1 MTETIKA
8 DKRDFLKAAALV
20 GAASSVLSAS
30 TGRPALAQMLETG
43 VRDDSVLA
51 KIRKE
56 GVLRVGYAQTGPW
69 FYKDAKTGELGGI
82 YKDLVDQLCRELQIK
97 PEYKEVTFA
106 NSTVGL
112 RRGDYDLFG
121 SSLTYTIQRA
131 LVVNYI
137 GPIWSKGSNLLI
149 HKDSADRFKTA
160 ADLNSEDVIFSVT
173 GRERGAAHSAAV
185 SEGEAHHH
193 HRPGDA
199 RRRAGASE
207 ARAGLDERRQRR
219 HPVRQAQQQLGRG
232 GRSGEPDR
240 PPAEHMGRALRG

>member
-1 MTETIKA
+1 MTETIKTG
-8 DKRDFLKAAALV
+8 KRDFLKAAALV

-43 VRDDSVLA
+43 VRDDSVVA

-82 YKDLVDQLCRELQIK
+82 YKDVVDQLCRELQIK

-121 SSLTYTIQRA
+121 SSLTYT
-131 LVVNYI
+131 
-137 GPIWSKGSNLLI
+137 
-149 HKDSADRFKTA
+149 
-160 ADLNSEDVIFSVT
+160 
-173 GRERGAAHSAAV
+173 
-185 SEGEAHHH
+185 
-193 HRPGDA
+193 
-199 RRRAGASE
+199 
-207 ARAGLDERRQRR
+207 
-219 HPVRQAQQQLGRG
+219 
-232 GRSGEPDR
+232 
-240 PPAEHMGRALRG
+240 